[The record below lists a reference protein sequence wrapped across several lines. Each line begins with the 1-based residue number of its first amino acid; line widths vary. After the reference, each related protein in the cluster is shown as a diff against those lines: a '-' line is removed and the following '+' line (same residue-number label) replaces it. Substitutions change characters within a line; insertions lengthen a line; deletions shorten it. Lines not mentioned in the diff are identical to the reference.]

1 MHRSGIT
8 WLILFAVIVLMIL
21 RLPPMIARQDTLVN
35 TYGPLVEVDALARKK
50 FVAPVQSE
58 KLVRGA
64 IRGMMRE
71 LDPYSGYIPP
81 EQLPAFLRR
90 SAGHYVGIGVEIGF
104 TGGRLSVIAP
114 VDAGPAARAG
124 IRSGDILIEIAGRDV
139 TNVSVFDAEELLIG
153 PAGSSVDISLLRP
166 GIDEPIRHTMRREP
180 IELHSVRGLARDER
194 GEWRFIVRDEPR
206 IAYARVS
213 IFHKHTTE
221 QLLAALEG
229 LSPPSLEGLI
239 IDLRFNPGG
248 IMLEAVEMIDAF
260 VRDGLVLQTVTRRRA
275 VDSYLAHEKTAF
287 PDLPIVVLVN
297 GGSASS
303 AEIVAGSLQ
312 ARGRATLV
320 GSRTYGKG
328 SVQHL
333 VELHEH
339 DAAVKLTVAYY
350 RLPDGR
356 VIHRVPGA
364 SEEDDWGV
372 LPDEVVLLS
381 DDEEEA
387 VRETRRTLDRSAI
400 RGAKE
405 VRLAKD
411 TWTSPPS
418 EPLIDRQ
425 LRRALEVVAEHAHE
439 HRKNRTS
446 GGKPKKA
453 KNVSE

>member
-8 WLILFAVIVLMIL
+8 WLILFAVIVMMIL

-50 FVAPVQSE
+50 FVAPIQPE

-90 SAGHYVGIGVEIGF
+90 SAGRYVGIGVEIGF
-104 TGGRLSVIAP
+104 ASGRLSVIAP

-124 IRSGDILIEIAGRDV
+124 IRSGDVLIEIDGQEL
-139 TNVSVFDAEELLIG
+139 TNVSVFDAEEALIG
-153 PAGSSVDISLLRP
+153 PAGSSVDLTILRP
-166 GIDEPIRHTMRREP
+166 GADEPIRLTLRREP
-180 IELHSVRGLARDER
+180 IELHSVRGLSRDER
-194 GEWRFIVRDEPR
+194 GEWRFIIQDEPR
-206 IAYARVS
+206 IAYARISV
-213 IFHKHTTE
+213 FHKNTTE
-221 QLLAALEG
+221 QLLAALDE

-248 IMLEAVEMIDAF
+248 IMLEAVEMVDAF

-275 VDSYLAHEKTAF
+275 VDSYLAHEKTPF
-287 PDLPIVVLVN
+287 PDLPVVILVN

-303 AEIVAGSLQ
+303 SEIVSGSMQ

-333 VELHEH
+333 VELQES

-356 VIHRVPGA
+356 IIHRVPGA
-364 SEEDDWGV
+364 TDDDDWGV
-372 LPDEVVLLS
+372 MPDEVVLLS
-381 DDEEEA
+381 EEEEHD
-387 VRETRRTLDRSAI
+387 VREARRHLDPSAAP
-400 RGAKE
+400 GAKR
-405 VRLAKD
+405 VRLASD

-425 LRRALEVVAEHAHE
+425 LRRALEVVTQQARDR
-439 HRKNRTS
+439 RKDRTAS
-446 GGKPKKA
+446 SHSK
-453 KNVSE
+453 

>member
-8 WLILFAVIVLMIL
+8 WLILFAVIVMMIL

-50 FVAPVQSE
+50 FVAPIE
-58 KLVRGA
+58 PERLVRGA

-90 SAGHYVGIGVEIGF
+90 SAGRYVGIGVEIGF
-104 TGGRLSVIAP
+104 AAGKLSVIAP

-124 IRSGDILIEIAGRDV
+124 IRSGDVFIEIDGQDL
-139 TNVSVFDAEELLIG
+139 TSVSVFDAEEALIG
-153 PAGSSVDISLLRP
+153 PAGSTVNLALLRP
-166 GIDEPIRHTMRREP
+166 GNDEPIRFDLRREP
-180 IELHSVRGLARDER
+180 IELHSVRGLARDEQ
-194 GEWRFIVRDEPR
+194 GEWRFVIQDEPR
-206 IAYARVS
+206 IAYARIS
-213 IFHKHTTE
+213 IFHKNTTE
-221 QLLAALEG
+221 QLLAALDE

-275 VDSYLAHEKTAF
+275 VDSYLAHDKTPF
-287 PDLPIVVLVN
+287 PDLPVVVLVN

-333 VELHEH
+333 VELQEHE
-339 DAAVKLTVAYY
+339 AAVKLTVAYY

-356 VIHRVPGA
+356 IIHRVPGA
-364 SEEDDWGV
+364 TDEDDWGV
-372 LPDEVVLLS
+372 MPDEVVLLS
-381 DDEEEA
+381 DEEEHD
-387 VRETRRTLDRSAI
+387 VREARRLLDRTATPSAK
-400 RGAKE
+400 R
-405 VRLAKD
+405 VRLAND

-418 EPLIDRQ
+418 NPVIDRQ
-425 LRRALEVVAEHAHE
+425 LRRALEVITEKA
-439 HRKNRTS
+439 RNRRTGRTAAS
-446 GGKPKKA
+446 LSLQSA
-453 KNVSE
+453 N